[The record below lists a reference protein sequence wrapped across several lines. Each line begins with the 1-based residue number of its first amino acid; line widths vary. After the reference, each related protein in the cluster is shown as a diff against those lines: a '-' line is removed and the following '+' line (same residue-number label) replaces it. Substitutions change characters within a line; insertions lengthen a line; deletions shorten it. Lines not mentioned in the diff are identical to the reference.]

1 MGKLAL
7 KEDFETFCS
16 NIQLDNRSDM
26 EKSAGE
32 IAKKLNEH
40 YYDLA
45 QDTSSHLYI
54 VGSVGRQTAIKDS
67 SDLDIIFDLP
77 TSVYNRFN
85 AYEKNEQSALLQ
97 EVKQVMKEHY
107 SRTKVSGDGQV
118 VVIEFTKYTVELVPG
133 FKQSDNRFKYPDTHD
148 GGKWKY
154 TDPLSEQDEC
164 ANCNDQSN
172 GIYYDFCH
180 IMRSWKNTI
189 GFEFGGLLIDT
200 LVYNHFEERDN
211 YANCGYVDYLTILQ
225 KLFDYLKGQNKD
237 QSYWYAVGSSQQI
250 SNSGSGAFVT
260 KAKKAASKIADAIS
274 NEEDMN
280 SVLRE
285 VLGTEFPAVAKAVAK
300 LYETSSLCFRNTEQF
315 IEKMLPVDIRY
326 SLQLECRVTQDGWR
340 DFFLR
345 EFVRDGGILRRNKSL
360 DFFINDTNCPEPYSI
375 YWKVRNVGRVAEEKD
390 LIRGQI
396 RCTNSTHQKE
406 HTDFQGGHYVECYL
420 VKNGV
425 CVAKDRIDV
434 PIGTV

>member
-32 IAKKLNEH
+32 IAKKLNKH
-40 YYDLA
+40 YYGLA
-45 QDTSSHLYI
+45 EDTSSHLYI

-85 AYEKNEQSALLQ
+85 AYEKNGQSSLLQ
-97 EVKQVMKEHY
+97 EVKQVMKERY
-107 SRTKVSGDGQV
+107 SRTEVSGDGQV

-164 ANCNDQSN
+164 ANCNDKSN

-225 KLFDYLKGQNKD
+225 KLFDYLKGKNKD
-237 QSYWYAVGSSQQI
+237 QSYWYAVGSNQQI

-274 NEEDMN
+274 NKEDMN

-300 LYETSSLCFRNTEQF
+300 LYETSSLCFHNTEQF

-360 DFFINDTNCPEPYSI
+360 DFFINNTNCPEPYSI

>member
-1 MGKLAL
+1 MAL

-32 IAKKLNEH
+32 IAKKLNKH
-40 YYDLA
+40 YYGLA
-45 QDTSSHLYI
+45 EDTSSHLYI

-85 AYEKNEQSALLQ
+85 AYEKNGQSSLLQ
-97 EVKQVMKEHY
+97 EVKQVMKERY
-107 SRTKVSGDGQV
+107 SRTEVSGDGQV

-164 ANCNDQSN
+164 ANCNDKSN

-225 KLFDYLKGQNKD
+225 KLFDYLKGKNKD
-237 QSYWYAVGSSQQI
+237 QSYWYAVGSNQQI

-274 NEEDMN
+274 NKEDMN

-300 LYETSSLCFRNTEQF
+300 LYETSSLCFHNTEQF

-360 DFFINDTNCPEPYSI
+360 DFFINNTNCPEPYSI

>member
-1 MGKLAL
+1 LAL

-26 EKSAGE
+26 ETSAGE
-32 IAKKLNEH
+32 IAKKLNKH
-40 YYDLA
+40 YYDLDK
-45 QDTSSHLYI
+45 DTYSHLYI

-67 SDLDIIFDLP
+67 SDLDIIFDLL
-77 TSVYNRFN
+77 TSVYDRFN
-85 AYEKNEQSALLQ
+85 AYETNGQSALLQ
-97 EVKQVMKEHY
+97 EVKQVMKERY
-107 SRTKVSGDGQV
+107 PNTKMRGDGQV

-164 ANCNDQSN
+164 ANCNDQSD

-180 IMRSWKNTI
+180 IMRNWKNTV

-200 LVYNHFEERDN
+200 LVYNHFGEKDN
-211 YANCGYVDYLTILQ
+211 YTDCGYENYLTILQ
-225 KLFDYLKGQNKD
+225 NLFDYLNGQDKD
-237 QSYWYAVGSSQQI
+237 QSYWYAVGSNQQV
-250 SNSGSGAFVT
+250 SNLGKGAFVT
-260 KAKKAASKIADAIS
+260 KAKKAARKIADAIS

-285 VLGTEFPAVAKAVAK
+285 LLGTEFPEGSKEVAKA
-300 LYETSSLCFRNTEQF
+300 YETSSRYFRNTEQF

-345 EFVRDGGILRRNKSL
+345 AFVRDRGILRRNKSL
-360 DFFINDTNCPEPYSI
+360 DFFIDSTNCPEPYSI

-390 LIRGQI
+390 QIRGQI

-406 HTDFQGGHYVECYL
+406 HTDFQGEHYVECYL

-425 CVAKDRIDV
+425 CMAKDRIDV
-434 PIGTV
+434 PIETM